1 MGAVGGLATAKRSH
15 LVCVSLG
22 ASAGCTVRRWLV
34 VGVVA
39 VVGVVVCNGVAGD
52 GSVGGGA
59 GISAA
64 VVVVAIC
71 CAWML

>member
-34 VGVVA
+34 VDVVA
-39 VVGVVVCNGVAGD
+39 VVGVVVGNDVAGD
-52 GSVGGGA
+52 GSAVDGA
-59 GISAA
+59 GISVA

-71 CAWML
+71 CA

>member
-1 MGAVGGLATAKRSH
+1 MGAVGGLAAAKRSH

-22 ASAGCTVRRWLV
+22 ASAGCSVSVRRWLV

-39 VVGVVVCNGVAGD
+39 VVGVVVGNGVAGD
-52 GSVGGGA
+52 GGVGGGA

-71 CAWML
+71 CA

>member
-34 VGVVA
+34 VGVV
-39 VVGVVVCNGVAGD
+39 VGNGVAGD